1 MKNYLSIHD
10 LPSIKDTVKEAIA
23 LKKNPLEFQDLGKNK
38 TIGLLFFNNSLRTR
52 LSTQKAALN
61 LGMEPIVMNFGAEG
75 WQLEFEDGT
84 PNGPREVG
92 THQRSGS
99 GHFSVLRCDCHPRF
113 CGTAG
118 QGKRRSRRGFGK
130 F

>member
-10 LPSIKDTVKEAIA
+10 LPSIKETVAEALL
-23 LKKNPLEFQDLGKNK
+23 LKKNPLQFQDLGKNK

-61 LGMEPIVMNFGAEG
+61 LGMEPIVMNFGSEG

-84 PNGPREVG
+84 
-92 THQRSGS
+92 
-99 GHFSVLRCDCHPRF
+99 LMD
-113 CGTAG
+113 
-118 QGKRRSRRGFGK
+118 QGKS
-130 F
+130 